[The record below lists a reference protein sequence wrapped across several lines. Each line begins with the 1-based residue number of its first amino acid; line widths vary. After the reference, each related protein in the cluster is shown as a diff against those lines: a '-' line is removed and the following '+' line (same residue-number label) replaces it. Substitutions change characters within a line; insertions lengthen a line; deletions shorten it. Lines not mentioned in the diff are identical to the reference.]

1 MQWNR
6 VFVSRM
12 ELLERRGQGGS
23 FQPFN
28 FQNDPQRCGDAE
40 LLDVFWGRFKGTKSW
55 EDWEEIGKSMMD
67 ILKKIG
73 YKNGINGSINGS
85 I

>member
-1 MQWNR
+1 
-6 VFVSRM
+6 M

-40 LLDVFWGRFKGTKSW
+40 LLEVFWEVLGKRW
-55 EDWEEIGKSMMD
+55 EN
-67 ILKKIG
+67 L
-73 YKNGINGSINGS
+73 
-85 I
+85 